1 MRRIFPITGLTL
13 FAGALAAVAGAS
25 EPEELDVRQAMVE
38 GVNPATL
45 AIWDVGNNA
54 LDEDGGLDPALMDDA
69 AWARLHEAAQSLATY
84 GHGMANAHGIRAS
97 GPDLVEGKVPEGAAS
112 REQIQAMIDGNPD
125 GFRAHSAEMERQA
138 RAIAD
143 AAAARDLE
151 AAGPLINQLDGMCES
166 CHLDYWYPDQKALV
180 ESIRQA
186 GGDDPAR

>member
-143 AAAARDLE
+143 AAAARNIETTGALVFTF
-151 AAGPLINQLDGMCES
+151 DGTCQG
-166 CHLDYWYPDQKALV
+166 CHEGYWYLP
-180 ESIRQA
+180 
-186 GGDDPAR
+186 G

>member
-1 MRRIFPITGLTL
+1 MKRKMRMTSLAVLSSIL
-13 FAGALAAVAGAS
+13 GACAAVVTSPQDEA
-25 EPEELDVRQAMVE
+25 LDVRQAMVE

-125 GFRAHSAEMERQA
+125 G
-138 RAIAD
+138 
-143 AAAARDLE
+143 
-151 AAGPLINQLDGMCES
+151 
-166 CHLDYWYPDQKALV
+166 
-180 ESIRQA
+180 
-186 GGDDPAR
+186 